1 MRNRFTFS
9 FSELPSSL
17 PIFPLSGAVLLPNGQ
32 LPLNIFEDR
41 YLSMIND
48 ALSNSRLVGM
58 VQPKNDADKNH
69 DEGNG
74 PELYATGCAG
84 RIVSFSETRDDRYLI
99 ILAGVCRFDIKE
111 EIECAN
117 GYRRAEVVWD
127 RFSDDLG
134 DDDTDLDSSDL
145 IESARRYTEQRK
157 LSVDWSAL
165 DHLEPRELVDTLA
178 CSLPFSPQD
187 KQGLVETVVIR
198 DRVQLLTA
206 LCEFGAVEVNEGSS
220 VAH

>member
-1 MRNRFTFS
+1 
-9 FSELPSSL
+9 
-17 PIFPLSGAVLLPNGQ
+17 
-32 LPLNIFEDR
+32 
-41 YLSMIND
+41 
-48 ALSNSRLVGM
+48 M

-206 LCEFGAVEVNEGSS
+206 LCEFGAVEANEGSS

>member
-9 FSELPSSL
+9 FSDLPSSL

-69 DEGNG
+69 YEGNG

-117 GYRRAEVVWD
+117 GYHRAEVVWD

-206 LCEFGAVEVNEGSS
+206 LCEFGAVEANEGSS

>member
-58 VQPKNDADKNH
+58 VQPKNNADKTQ
-69 DEGNG
+69 D
-74 PELYATGCAG
+74 ELYATGCAG

-206 LCEFGAVEVNEGSS
+206 LCEFGAVEANEGSS